1 MTHDP
6 FDVLVIGAGMAGL
19 TVARRT
25 AKAGRRVAIVDTR
38 PYGGT
43 CALRGCDPKKVLI
56 GAAEVIDR
64 ARRLEGHGLHGAPTL
79 AWNDLMRFKRSFTD
93 PVPERL
99 ERSLRHAGI
108 TTLRGAARFTDPT
121 HLTVDGEAIQ
131 AQRIVI
137 AVGSR
142 PRSLTFPGAEH
153 VRTSTDF
160 LELEMLPERIAFIG
174 GGYVSFEFA
183 HLAARAGARTTIFHR
198 YARVLAGFDPELV
211 GELVR
216 ASEAV
221 GIDVVTEAEVQSIVA
236 TPAGLEVRPRQGGA
250 VTVDLVVH
258 GAGRV
263 PELEGLD
270 LEAGGVA
277 FDPERG
283 VRVDAHLR
291 SISNPTVYAAG
302 DAAATEGWPLTP
314 VAVHEAFVVA
324 ANLLDGAQATPN
336 YSGTPSVVFALPE
349 LSRVGLLESEARAQ
363 GLDVVVRRHQSSDWY
378 SARRTRQAFAGH
390 AIVEERGTGRILGAH
405 LLGDRAG
412 DVIDVFALAV
422 RHGLTAKDLK
432 TSILVHP
439 SDVSDVTYM
448 V

>member
-79 AWNDLMRFKRSFTD
+79 AWGDLMRFKRSFTD
-93 PVPERL
+93 AVPEQL
-99 ERSLRHAGI
+99 ERSLGRAGI
-108 TTLRGAARFTDPT
+108 ATLRGAARFTAPH
-121 HLTVDGEAIQ
+121 HLAVDGDAIEAH
-131 AQRIVI
+131 RIVV

-160 LELEMLPERIAFIG
+160 LELEQLPERIAFIG

-183 HLAARAGARTTIFHR
+183 HLAARAGARATIFHR
-198 YARVLAGFDPELV
+198 HARVLAGFDPELV
-211 GELVR
+211 DELVR
-216 ASEAV
+216 ASTAA
-221 GIDVVTEAEVQSIVA
+221 GIDVRTEEEVRSIVA
-236 TPAGLEVRPRQGGA
+236 TSAGLEVRTRPGVA

-263 PELEGLD
+263 PELEDLD
-270 LEAGGVA
+270 LDAGGVA
-277 FDPERG
+277 VDPERG
-283 VRVDAHLR
+283 VLVDAHLR
-291 SISNPTVYAAG
+291 SISNPAVYAAG

-324 ANLLDGAQATPN
+324 ANLLDGGTTTPN
-336 YSGTPSVVFALPE
+336 YAGTPSVVFTLPE
-349 LSRVGLLESEARAQ
+349 LGRVGLLADEARAQ
-363 GLDVVVRRHQSSDWY
+363 GLDVVVRRQRSAGWY
-378 SARRTRQAFAGH
+378 SARRTRQVFAGH
-390 AIVEERGTGRILGAH
+390 AIVEDRATGRILGAH
-405 LLGDRAG
+405 VLGDRAA

-422 RHGLTAKDLK
+422 RHGLTAQDLK

-439 SDVSDVTYM
+439 SDVSDVAYM